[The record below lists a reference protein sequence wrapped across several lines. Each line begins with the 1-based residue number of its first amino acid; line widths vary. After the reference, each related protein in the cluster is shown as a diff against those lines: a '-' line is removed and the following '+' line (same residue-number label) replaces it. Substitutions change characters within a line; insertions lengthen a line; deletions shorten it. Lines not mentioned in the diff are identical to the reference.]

1 MRWILY
7 TLSFLY
13 IFFLKKKLSSSSFFF
28 FFQLFSHIYTSHRN
42 HTQPQHTYLTT

>member
-13 IFFLKKKLSSSSFFF
+13 TFFLKKNCHHL

-42 HTQPQHTYLTT
+42 HTQPLTPTRLPD